1 MLSKGA
7 PNNLK
12 LQAIDLK
19 KAFASIVGAAN
30 LQENEGAYKID
41 DVLKLIENL

>member
-19 KAFASIVGAAN
+19 KAFAFTVGAGDV
-30 LQENEGAYKID
+30 QENEDVYIRG